1 MLLTILFWGIL
12 MNNAPSIGA
21 SEPVSVYKSMA
32 CDFYGP
38 DNAAKL
44 LGPKFRGE
52 DGGMTED
59 AEGKKWRCTFM
70 PAGELSEKSPKIH
83 FMVTSSP
90 SVEIAAKAF
99 ADIRRSNSNKPGW
112 QEWNGVD
119 DEAIVH
125 ADGDNFHLIMVRKGA
140 KSFRIKANP
149 AAGVSL
155 EDSKAIAITLA
166 AKLTKQ

>member
-1 MLLTILFWGIL
+1 
-12 MNNAPSIGA
+12 
-21 SEPVSVYKSMA
+21 MA

-70 PAGELSEKSPKIH
+70 PTGDLSARSPKIH
-83 FMVTSSP
+83 IMVMSSP
-90 SVEIAAKAF
+90 SVEVALQAF
-99 ADIRRSNSNKPGW
+99 ADVRRSNSKMPGW
-112 QEWNGVD
+112 QEWNGVG

-125 ADGDNFHLIMVRKGA
+125 GDGENFHLIMVRKGT

-149 AAGVSL
+149 AVGVSL
-155 EDSKAIAITLA
+155 EESKTIARSLA
-166 AKLTKQ
+166 DKLARQ